1 VDGLYVPEGVNM
13 RVQDL
18 EIYGFPRI
26 MIQRWK
32 ENMGE
37 NLLPLQEAA
46 VREHNLLGQGNLII
60 SAPTSSGK
68 TFCGEMAM
76 AKALINGSKAVC
88 LVPLKALAEERYRD
102 FSAKYGPLG
111 LKVIISTADRREFDR
126 SFQTGDYN
134 LAIIIFEKFNQLLT
148 RDLDLLANIDLILID
163 ELQMI
168 CDSSRGAV
176 LELTLLKIRHSKFQ
190 CRLIGLSAVLARAER
205 LAEWLGADLFVSD
218 YRPLDLYQGI
228 LWEGRYHYREF
239 NSGKQNVVRILDDDS
254 LPADEQLLEAIRK
267 LIEQDDERIL
277 VFLKSK
283 FSCEQFAAALAERLK
298 LPRADRTIEGL
309 SGIPRTC
316 LTDRLLEILENG
328 IAFHHADLSHGQ
340 REAVEEGYK
349 RGEIRAL
356 FATTTLALGLN
367 LPANTVFLEPFKFR
381 SGCYSR
387 KAIAQ
392 HLEWSEYENMC
403 GRAGRLNQ
411 VSEAGKAIILVNSEF
426 EKEVIWSKFIEGRTP
441 DLTGQLNGSE
451 CNDLVLDLI
460 CSGCCANL
468 TDLKSA
474 LAESFSGYEK
484 SDFEIENAIG
494 MCAEKKW
501 IESRNKDLKAT
512 ALGKAI
518 SGYGISCLSAER
530 ILTLL
535 SDITGIGEIFWIYE
549 FVDLPEMTQR
559 SSLGFGSYH
568 EFDLFER
575 LKRITADNESGR
587 FRLCRVLAEPELLD
601 HTNLAKMALTLALAE
616 WCRGESL
623 EEIENK
629 YHLHAGILLNA
640 AGIAAWLSESAFAL
654 ARVLRMPRRFY
665 QIFRRLSFA
674 LEHGIE
680 FKLRNLWKISRAI
693 LDREEVYRLCR
704 AGIRNLHDFAA
715 ADKQRLDLLIGP
727 VKTDQ
732 IMKNIEKDRVNP
744 ISKERNMRD
753 YKLILEGR
761 SQRDRL
767 TVKYFGRELP
777 LTLKSF
783 KYLAKLACARIRDNL
798 GWLHKED
805 LEPGFNQARYIYNL
819 KKELGLG
826 KDQAVLENNREG
838 YYRLNIMPE
847 DIVLNS
853 ENLRSIQDYELKCLA
868 EQLGS

>member
-1 VDGLYVPEGVNM
+1 M
-13 RVQDL
+13 RVHDL

-32 ENMGE
+32 ESFGE

-46 VREHNLLGQGNLII
+46 IREHNLLGQGNLII

-76 AKALINGSKAVC
+76 ARALTNGKKAVC

-126 SFQTGDYN
+126 SFQKGDYN
-134 LAIIIFEKFNQLLT
+134 LAIVIFEKFNQLLT

-168 CDSSRGAV
+168 CDNSRGAV
-176 LELTLLKIRHSKFQ
+176 LELALLKVIRSKFK

-205 LAEWLGADLFVSD
+205 LAEWLGADLFISD
-218 YRPLDLYQGI
+218 YRPLDLYQGV
-228 LWEGRYHYREF
+228 LWEGLYHYREF
-239 NSGKQNVVRILDDDS
+239 NSGKQNVVRILDDNS
-254 LPADEQLLEAIRK
+254 LPTDEQLLESIRK

-277 VFLKSK
+277 IFLKSK
-283 FSCEQFAAALAERLK
+283 FSCAQFAEALAERLK
-298 LPRADRTIEGL
+298 LPRADKTIECL
-309 SGIPRTC
+309 NGIPRTC
-316 LTDRLLEILENG
+316 LTDPLLDLLENG

-340 REAVEEGYK
+340 REAIEEGYK

-367 LPANTVFLEPFKFR
+367 LPANTVFLEPFKFT

-392 HLEWSEYENMC
+392 HLDWPEYENMC

-441 DLTGQLNGSE
+441 DLTGKLGGSE
-451 CNDLVLDLI
+451 CDDLVLDLV
-460 CSGCCANL
+460 CSECCKSL
-468 TDLKSA
+468 PDLKSA
-474 LAESFSGYEK
+474 LSESFSGYEK
-484 SDFEIENAIG
+484 AGFEIENAIS
-494 MCAEKKW
+494 MCADKKW
-501 IESRNKDLKAT
+501 IESRDKGLRAT

-535 SDITGIGEIFWIYE
+535 NDAAGIGEIFWIYE
-549 FVDLPEMTQR
+549 FIDLPEMTQR
-559 SSLGFGSYH
+559 TSLGLGPYQ

-575 LKRITADNESGR
+575 LKEITDSTESSL
-587 FRLCRVLAEPELLD
+587 FRLAHVLAEPELLD
-601 HTNLAKMALTLALAE
+601 RTSLAKIALMLALAE

-623 EEIENK
+623 EEIEK
-629 YHLHAGILLNA
+629 RYHLHAGILLNA
-640 AGIAAWLSESAFAL
+640 AAIAAWLAESAFAL
-654 ARVLRMPRRFY
+654 ARVLRMPRRYY
-665 QIFRRLSFA
+665 QIFKRLSFA
-674 LEHGIE
+674 LEYGIE
-680 FKLRNLWKISRAI
+680 FKLRNIWKIASDF
-693 LDREEVYRLCR
+693 LDREEVYRLYR
-704 AGIRNLHDFAA
+704 AGIKNRYDFAS
-715 ADKQRLDLLIGP
+715 ADKERLDLLIGP

-744 ISKERNMRD
+744 INKERKVRD

-853 ENLRSIQDYELKCLA
+853 ENLRSIQDYELKCLV
-868 EQLGS
+868 EQIGS